1 MKQIHM
7 LSVCIKDKMKRKQW
21 TLEKLWEFTFSY
33 DLQTINSNLIYLY
46 LIATLNL
53 IVKKLQHT
61 N

>member
-1 MKQIHM
+1 M